1 MGEDGCLV
9 DRLWAIHRLNG
20 GYGKYTVVYPDQ
32 PTPIRCQYPSS
43 ILSVPMTSRRRVKAP
58 CAATSAGVPFDI
70 PRFANG
76 VRELLVS
83 TSKPASLAQEVPWH
97 ICPMVACKPY
107 WAMVCGSETR
117 PRTLVITVT
126 VMGRVRPQ
134 SEWEGVALAVRAV
147 AHDMFT
153 YVVEDAIPPRS
164 RGVDLGGRAYQRLIL
179 QLNVS
184 DPIPRA
190 PLLVAAC

>member
-1 MGEDGCLV
+1 
-9 DRLWAIHRLNG
+9 
-20 GYGKYTVVYPDQ
+20 
-32 PTPIRCQYPSS
+32 
-43 ILSVPMTSRRRVKAP
+43 
-58 CAATSAGVPFDI
+58 
-70 PRFANG
+70 
-76 VRELLVS
+76 
-83 TSKPASLAQEVPWH
+83 
-97 ICPMVACKPY
+97 
-107 WAMVCGSETR
+107 
-117 PRTLVITVT
+117 VITVT

-134 SEWEGVALAVRAV
+134 SEWEEVVLAVRAV